1 MEGSYRSA
9 PSFRSAA
16 DTWRIKGIWHLFLSI
31 SYPCQCFNLARLSYL
46 CHGPAN
52 TYIPGGKMTLAESFG
67 IVAPYYN
74 LALVLIVII
83 MFLKMFSI
91 SNRKV
96 FALPWKLMF
105 AAVIIFVVEEVITV
119 LNLLGLFATPRILNV
134 IFEFFI
140 ITLFIYAL
148 LLQKEHLKKK

>member
-1 MEGSYRSA
+1 
-9 PSFRSAA
+9 
-16 DTWRIKGIWHLFLSI
+16 
-31 SYPCQCFNLARLSYL
+31 
-46 CHGPAN
+46 
-52 TYIPGGKMTLAESFG
+52 MTLAESFG